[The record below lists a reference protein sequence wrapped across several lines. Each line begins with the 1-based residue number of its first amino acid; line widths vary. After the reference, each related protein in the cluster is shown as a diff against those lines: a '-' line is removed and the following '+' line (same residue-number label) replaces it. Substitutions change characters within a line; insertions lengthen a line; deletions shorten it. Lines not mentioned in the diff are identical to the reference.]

1 MNWDAI
7 GAVAEAAGAI
17 AVIATILFL
26 ARETRKNAQAIDATS
41 SRDAAHQISEWHR
54 EVAGNPELKRILLKS
69 TSTEAIG
76 FTAEEWFEFR
86 LLAISLFHIFQSHFV
101 HQTLNVGSVELSKIN
116 IHYAQSV
123 ISSWPAWRRFWE
135 EEVSSGT
142 FLSGFVSAVDG
153 PGGADYTYMATQR
166 DIGAV

>member
-1 MNWDAI
+1 
-7 GAVAEAAGAI
+7 V
-17 AVIATILFL
+17 LK
-26 ARETRKNAQAIDATS
+26 RS
-41 SRDAAHQISEWHR
+41 SRQDSSHETEQVPFPRDVGVGRQDPPNHAAVHEGDHISEWHR

-69 TSTEAIG
+69 TSTEATG

-135 EEVSSGT
+135 EEVSSGI
-142 FLSGFVSAVDG
+142 FLSGFVGAVDG
-153 PGGADYTYMATQR
+153 SGGADYTYMATQR
-166 DIGAV
+166 DIGAI